1 MKKISDSVHMTN
13 YFIVPGYGGSGP
25 DHWQTYFEKSPG
37 NFKRIN
43 QKDWDHPDIDEW
55 TETVDKAIA
64 GYDPESVVLVAHS
77 LGCLTVAEW
86 VKRYNRKIKAALL
99 VAPPDTDV
107 INKKVRG
114 KLFTESPTQ
123 RIPFPTTLVA
133 STNDPWASIEKAEFY
148 ARQWG
153 SEFINIGDAGHI
165 NAQSGLGEWK
175 QGLEILSKL
184 G

>member
-1 MKKISDSVHMTN
+1 
-13 YFIVPGYGGSGP
+13 
-25 DHWQTYFEKSPG
+25 
-37 NFKRIN
+37 
-43 QKDWDHPDIDEW
+43 
-55 TETVDKAIA
+55 
-64 GYDPESVVLVAHS
+64 
-77 LGCLTVAEW
+77 

-99 VAPPDTDV
+99 VAPPDTDI
-107 INKKVRG
+107 INQNVQE
-114 KLFTESPTQ
+114 KLFEETPTQ

-148 ARQWG
+148 AQQWG
-153 SEFINIGDAGHI
+153 SEFINIGAAGHI